1 MICSKA
7 ANKSEKNLEEINDA
21 FVSNIIREVV
31 TDLAVNHEKDDL
43 LQTDLNPLI
52 KDEKT
57 LPYVYVS
64 YRR

>member
-7 ANKSEKNLEEINDA
+7 ANESGKNLEEINDA